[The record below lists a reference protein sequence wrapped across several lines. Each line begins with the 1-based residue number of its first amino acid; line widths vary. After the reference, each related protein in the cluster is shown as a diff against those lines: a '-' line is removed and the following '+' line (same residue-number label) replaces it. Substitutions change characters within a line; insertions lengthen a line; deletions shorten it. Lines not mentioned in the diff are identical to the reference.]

1 MEASTKKRMWRDLL
15 LSILLDGIGMV
26 TYALP
31 VLGET
36 GDVVWAPFAAWLV
49 YRMYEKSSGVVGSI
63 VTLIEE
69 ALPGTD
75 IVPSFL
81 IMWFYTYVIRQGKDL
96 ERGKKKKR

>member
-1 MEASTKKRMWRDLL
+1 
-15 LSILLDGIGMV
+15 
-26 TYALP
+26 
-31 VLGET
+31 
-36 GDVVWAPFAAWLV
+36 
-49 YRMYEKSSGVVGSI
+49 MYEKSSGAVGSI

-75 IVPSFL
+75 IIPSFL